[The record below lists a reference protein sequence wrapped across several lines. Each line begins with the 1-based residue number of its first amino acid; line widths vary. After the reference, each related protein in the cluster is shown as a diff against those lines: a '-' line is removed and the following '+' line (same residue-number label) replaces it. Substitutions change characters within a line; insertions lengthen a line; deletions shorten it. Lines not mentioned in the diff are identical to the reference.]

1 MTPTRKMKE
10 VVVVRSGASTAGGRF
25 MARESL
31 FSRCSQSSWKPYVQA
46 VLAVLVAWAV
56 QTAVGDFFGPIFS
69 FVPFVGAA
77 LIVAWIAG
85 LRPTLLALL
94 CGYVIAVYFHV
105 HPGSLIVADR
115 DGAAA
120 LVVYLFIGLS
130 TGFLAESLHRA
141 RRAAEATTERLQK
154 SLTALGQSEQTAQ
167 ERLALLDLVYDTAP
181 VGLGLMNAEYR
192 FIRINHLMASMVGC
206 QRDDCL
212 HRSLLEL
219 LPQLNADLE
228 PLCASVLKAGQP
240 VIGHEIAV
248 QDSDAQ
254 TRYWL
259 ASFFPVHEGQTLP
272 VGISC
277 VALDITSRKLV
288 EHALQDADQRKNE
301 FLAMLAH
308 ELRNP
313 LAAIR
318 YAVQLSQM
326 PGITIQD
333 YNWSESI
340 ERQIHHLSRLVD
352 DLLDLS
358 RVSSG
363 KIQLQRQHVDVAGVI
378 RRAIDVLRPLI
389 RERHHTLSVQLKTEP
404 LWVEADATRIEQVV
418 QNLLHNAA
426 KYTEPGGRIEI
437 SAVADASEAVIAVRD
452 SGTGLSPEL
461 LPYVF
466 DLFTQGSRTLD
477 RSQGGLGIGL
487 TLVRRIVEMH
497 GGSVAASSQGVG
509 CGSTFSIRLPRAAA
523 PAPLPQLAASA
534 ETAQLSARSRPLSVL
549 IVEDNLD
556 AAKALQ
562 LLLRTGGHAVTVC
575 YDGMAALDTAR
586 QSRPDVVLLDIGL
599 PGKDGFQVAQE
610 FRSTPDFSKVTILG
624 LSGYGQVND
633 RERASQAGFDALLVK
648 PVDLASLNQLLRC
661 CQSNATES
669 CPRCSSSE
677 GSSVTNPE

>member
-1 MTPTRKMKE
+1 M
-10 VVVVRSGASTAGGRF
+10 
-25 MARESL
+25 
-31 FSRCSQSSWKPYVQA
+31 
-46 VLAVLVAWAV
+46 
-56 QTAVGDFFGPIFS
+56 
-69 FVPFVGAA
+69 
-77 LIVAWIAG
+77 
-85 LRPTLLALL
+85 
-94 CGYVIAVYFHV
+94 
-105 HPGSLIVADR
+105 VADR

-181 VGLGLMNAEYR
+181 VGLGLMSAECR

-206 QRDDCL
+206 QRDECL
-212 HRSLLEL
+212 NRSLLEL

-228 PLCASVLKAGQP
+228 PLCARALQTGQP

-248 QDSDAQ
+248 QDSDAH

-288 EHALQDADQRKNE
+288 EHALQDADRRKNE

-326 PGITIQD
+326 PGITVQD
-333 YNWSESI
+333 YNWSEAI

-363 KIQLQRQHVDVAGVI
+363 KIQLQRQLIDVTGAI

-389 RERHHTLSVQLKTEP
+389 RERNHTLSEQLKTEP
-404 LWVEADATRIEQVV
+404 LWVQADSTRIEQVV

-437 SAVADASEAVIAVRD
+437 SAVAEGSEAVIAVRD
-452 SGTGLSPEL
+452 SGTGLSSEL

-497 GGSVAASSQGVG
+497 GGTVAASSQGVG

-523 PAPLPQLAASA
+523 PTPHTQLSQSA
-534 ETAQLSARSRPLSVL
+534 ETAPQIPARARPLSVL

-575 YDGMAALDTAR
+575 YDGMTAIDTAR
-586 QSRPDVVLLDIGL
+586 QSKPDVVLLDIGL

-648 PVDLASLNQLLRC
+648 PVDLASLNHLLRC
-661 CQSNATES
+661 CQSSANDP
-669 CPRCSSSE
+669 CPRCSISE
-677 GSSVTNPE
+677 GSPVTDPE

>member
-1 MTPTRKMKE
+1 MI
-10 VVVVRSGASTAGGRF
+10 RSGSDTAGGNF
-25 MARESL
+25 MTREAF
-31 FSRCSQSSWKPYVQA
+31 FSRWSNSSWKPYVQA
-46 VLAVLVAWAV
+46 LLAVLIAWAV
-56 QTAVGDFFGPIFS
+56 QAAVGDFFGAIFS
-69 FVPFVGAA
+69 FAPFVGAA
-77 LIVAWIAG
+77 LIVAWLGG
-85 LRPTLLALL
+85 LRPTLLALIG
-94 CGYVIAVYFHV
+94 GYLIAVYFHV
-105 HPGSLIVADR
+105 HPGSLLVVDR

-141 RRAAEATTERLQK
+141 RRAAEATSERLQK

-181 VGLGLMNAEYR
+181 VGLGLMNDQGS
-192 FIRINHLMASMVGC
+192 FIRINHLLASMMGGH
-206 QRDDCL
+206 RDQCL
-212 HRSLLEL
+212 NRTLSEL
-219 LPQLNADLE
+219 LPQLKDELE
-228 PLCASVLKAGQP
+228 PICETVQKTGEAA
-240 VIGHEIAV
+240 IGHEITV
-248 QDSDAQ
+248 QEESQ
-254 TRYWL
+254 QPRYWL
-259 ASFFPVHEGQTLP
+259 TSFFPVHEGQALP

-326 PGITIQD
+326 PGMTMNEF
-333 YNWSESI
+333 NWFESI

-363 KIQLQRQHVDVAGVI
+363 KIQLQRQRVDVTSII
-378 RRAIDVLRPLI
+378 RRAVDVLRPSV
-389 RERHHTLSVQLKTEP
+389 RERNHQLSVVLKTEP
-404 LWVEADATRIEQVV
+404 LWVEVDSTRIEQVF
-418 QNLLHNAA
+418 QNLLHNAV
-426 KYTEPGGRIEI
+426 KYTEPGGRIEF
-437 SAVADASEAVIAVRD
+437 SAVAEDSEAVIAVKD
-452 SGTGLSPEL
+452 TGTGLAPEL

-466 DLFTQGSRTLD
+466 DLFTQGTRTLD

-497 GGSVAASSQGVG
+497 GGSVSASSQGVG
-509 CGSTFSIRLPRAAA
+509 RGSIFSIRLPRSAAPVTTCAPTEDPQAAA
-523 PAPLPQLAASA
+523 QPTTPP
-534 ETAQLSARSRPLSVL
+534 RPLRVL

-562 LLLRTGGHAVTVC
+562 LLLRTGGHTVTIC
-575 YDGMAALDTAR
+575 HDGLVALDTAR
-586 QSRPDVVLLDIGL
+586 QAKPDVVLLDIGL

-610 FRSTPDFSKVTILG
+610 FRSTPDLSGLTILG
-624 LSGYGQVND
+624 LSGYGQAND

-648 PVDLASLNQLLRC
+648 PVDLSSLNRFLQC
-661 CQSNATES
+661 CQTSATDP
-669 CPRCSSSE
+669 CPRC
-677 GSSVTNPE
+677 TKTDNPFATKTE